1 MKVGVFHASRH
12 GATGGIAEYVA
23 QVLRERGFEAEA
35 VGLEGSDLPP
45 DLEGSEAIVL
55 GSALY
60 YGAWL
65 DAAVRFAESVRD
77 RIRAGEGGLP
87 VWIFSSG
94 PLGEQ
99 LDDPESQPRQL
110 PRLTEWVEPR
120 DHRIFHGALFHHRLG
135 FGERMVVKAVRAPEG
150 DFRDWGAIRGWAESI
165 ADELARRGHERDGG
179 SDGGADGGGGGDW

>member
-35 VGLEGSDLPP
+35 LGVEGTDPPP
-45 DLEGSEAIVL
+45 DMEGCDAIVL

-65 DAAVRFAESVRD
+65 DTAVRFAEAVRD
-77 RIRAGEGGLP
+77 RIRKGGEGLP

-99 LDDPESQPRQL
+99 PDVVGRPDDPDSQPRQL
-110 PRLTEWVEPR
+110 PTLTEWLEPR
-120 DHRIFHGALFHHRLG
+120 EHRIFHGALFRRRLG

-150 DFRDWGAIRGWAESI
+150 DFRDWAAIRGWAESI
-165 ADELARRGHERDGG
+165 AYELERE
-179 SDGGADGGGGGDW
+179 GGADR